1 MTSILVFIL
10 VFAGAAVIGWSVR
23 RLLAALKNIEI
34 PLAEAMILASGTV
47 GYLGFWAL
55 YAGPVLGLILRAVFL
70 ALPVLLIA
78 GSVFRIVRNAPSR
91 AKVGLSSSGTE
102 LRSVTG
108 GFLLGLG
115 FLALLASFGNTTLSI
130 DPNLLLSNDVR
141 PGDNVLP

>member
-55 YAGPVLGLILRAVFL
+55 YAGPVLGLILRAVFM

-78 GSVFRIVRNAPSR
+78 GLVFRIVRNAPSR
-91 AKVGLSSSGTE
+91 AKVGSSSSGTE

-108 GFLLGLG
+108 GSCSGWDFSLCSP
-115 FLALLASFGNTTLSI
+115 ASGTPRCRLTPISCC
-130 DPNLLLSNDVR
+130 
-141 PGDNVLP
+141 